1 MPAGG
6 AAAAGSSGV
15 AAVDAS
21 LPAALPSFFEMVAPH
36 AWRMIDFISDLHL
49 APAMPRTFEAWQ
61 RYLLDTPADAVVVLG
76 DLFELWVGDD
86 MRSGEFERRC
96 VELLAAASGRHAVA
110 VMVGNRDFL
119 LGSAMLRACGATGL
133 PDPTLLVAWGRRL
146 LLTHGDALCLADTPY
161 MAFRREVRSPRWQ
174 ESFLARPLP
183 ERLNI
188 AREIR
193 RASQSRRAFDGS
205 PDADVD
211 AAEAMRWMR
220 SQGAAEMIHGHT
232 HRPGSAT
239 LAPGFCRHVLSDWDL
254 DSPPPALPRA
264 EVLRL
269 TREGLARL
277 PPCSR

>member
-1 MPAGG
+1 MSAGG

-21 LPAALPSFFEMVAPH
+21 LPAALPSFFELVAPH
-36 AWRMIDFISDLHL
+36 AWRMIDFVSDLHL
-49 APAMPRTFEAWQ
+49 APGMPRTFEAWE
-61 RYLLDTPADAVVVLG
+61 RHLLDTPADAVVVLG

-86 MRSGEFERRC
+86 MRSAAFERRC
-96 VELLAAASGRHAVA
+96 VELLAAASSRHAVA
-110 VMVGNRDFL
+110 IMVGNRDFL
-119 LGSAMLRACGATGL
+119 LGSSMLRDCGATGL

-174 ESFLARPLP
+174 ESFLARPLA

-193 RASQSRRAFDGS
+193 RASQSRRAFDGN
-205 PDADVD
+205 PDADID

-220 SQGAAEMIHGHT
+220 SQGVAEMIHGHT

-254 DSPPPALPRA
+254 DSPLPAPPRA